1 MSSKN
6 YEALVVYS
14 VAGGDEKAQELQA
27 RFQALVEQNGTAEE
41 TEVWGTR
48 RLAYAINDEP
58 QGYYV
63 LYRFASEPDF
73 PAELDRVLKITD
85 GVLRSLI
92 TVSPEESKAPA
103 AEEKATEE
111 AVAEEAED

>member
-14 VAGGDEKAQELQA
+14 TAKGDERAQELQA
-27 RFQALVEQNGTAEE
+27 RFQALIEQNGTAES
-41 TEVWGTR
+41 TDTWGAR

-63 LYRFASEPDF
+63 LYRFAAGPDF

-92 TVSPEESKAPA
+92 TVRPPEKIIPA
-103 AEEKATEE
+103 AKTANDAET
-111 AVAEEAED
+111 AEEAED